1 MQPTVVPLPV
11 SAVSSLGGW
20 RASRPA
26 RRLAAV
32 LRPFWV
38 VPAAWCLV
46 VVGLGLLLPYVELTW
61 LVDRVPL
68 LFPGG
73 IDGARTVL
81 STIAGAMISVTGLVF
96 SITMVVL
103 QLASSQYS
111 PRVLRTFLEDRLTQ
125 HTLGAFAASFVYA
138 LTVLRSVD
146 GRVEEGVDSR
156 DGVPQLAITMS
167 YLLVLVAVAMFLA
180 FIHRI
185 TTSVGVASILQRTA
199 QDCRTLLTE
208 GQHSDWPRERPE
220 LPDLAGPHVLSA
232 PRSGYL
238 DRIDVVPLV
247 RAARAAGVRVEV
259 LGPVGDFVV
268 EGSPLLAVHGDPA
281 DVPEDPED
289 LLCRVSLVSDRSMEQ
304 DLGYGVRRLVDV
316 AERALSPGVN
326 DPTTAVQVLDQLHDL
341 LRRMLT
347 TPATWPVRLDDDGTP
362 RLVLRQPGT
371 SEVVRDALADIA
383 HWGADHRRVRER
395 VEAVLTELRVA
406 ALPEHRAAL
415 DL

>member
-61 LVDRVPL
+61 LVDHVPL

-73 IDGARTVL
+73 VDGARTVL

-146 GRVEEGVDSR
+146 GRVEEGVDSQ

-208 GQHSDWPRERPE
+208 GQHSDWPHDQPG
-220 LPDLAGPHVLSA
+220 LPDLEGPHVLAA

-238 DRIDVVPLV
+238 DRIDVIPLV
-247 RAARAAGVRVEV
+247 RAARDAGVRVEV
-259 LGPVGDFVV
+259 LVPAGGFVV
-268 EGSPLLAVHGDPA
+268 EGSPLLAVHGEPL
-281 DVPEDPED
+281 EDPD
-289 LLCRVSLVSDRSMEQ
+289 AVLCRVSLVSDRSMEQ

-347 TPATWPVRLDDDGTP
+347 VPATWPVRLDDEGVP
-362 RLVLRQPGT
+362 RVVLRAPT
-371 SEVVRDALADIA
+371 TRDVVRDALADIA
-383 HWGADHRRVRER
+383 HWGAEHRRVRER
-395 VEAVLTELRVA
+395 VELVLEELRVS

>member
-26 RRLAAV
+26 RRLAGV

-38 VPAAWCLV
+38 VPAAWCLA
-46 VVGLGLLLPYVELTW
+46 VVGLGLVLPYVELTW

-146 GRVEEGVDSR
+146 GRVEQGVDSR
-156 DGVPQLAITMS
+156 DGVPQLG
-167 YLLVLVAVAMFLA
+167 LLLRDQLRCLCVHFTACLQA
-180 FIHRI
+180 FVHVRAHIDE
-185 TTSVGVASILQRTA
+185 V
-199 QDCRTLLTE
+199 TLLRQRVFRLLE
-208 GQHSDWPRERPE
+208 HPI
-220 LPDLAGPHVLSA
+220 VL
-232 PRSGYL
+232 
-238 DRIDVVPLV
+238 
-247 RAARAAGVRVEV
+247 
-259 LGPVGDFVV
+259 
-268 EGSPLLAVHGDPA
+268 
-281 DVPEDPED
+281 
-289 LLCRVSLVSDRSMEQ
+289 
-304 DLGYGVRRLVDV
+304 
-316 AERALSPGVN
+316 
-326 DPTTAVQVLDQLHDL
+326 
-341 LRRMLT
+341 
-347 TPATWPVRLDDDGTP
+347 
-362 RLVLRQPGT
+362 
-371 SEVVRDALADIA
+371 
-383 HWGADHRRVRER
+383 
-395 VEAVLTELRVA
+395 
-406 ALPEHRAAL
+406 
-415 DL
+415 

>member
-20 RASRPA
+20 RASRPV

-38 VPAAWCLV
+38 VPATWCLMAL
-46 VVGLGLLLPYVELTW
+46 GLGLALPYVELTW

-73 IDGARTVL
+73 VDGARSVL

-103 QLASSQYS
+103 QLAASQYS

-146 GRVEEGVDSR
+146 GTVERAAEGQD
-156 DGVPQLAITMS
+156 VPQLGVSLA
-167 YLLVLVAVAMFLA
+167 YVLVLVAVAMFLA

-199 QDCRTLLTE
+199 RDCRALLDE
-208 GQHSDWPRERPE
+208 GQHSGWPVERPA
-220 LPDLAGPHVLSA
+220 LPDLPGPHVLVA

-238 DRIDVVPLV
+238 DRIDVIPLV
-247 RAARAAGVRVEV
+247 RAARAQEARVEV
-259 LGPVGDFVV
+259 LVPLGDFVV
-268 EGSPLLAVHGDPA
+268 EGSPLLAVHGRPA
-281 DVPEDPED
+281 QDPES
-289 LLCRVSLVSDRSMEQ
+289 LLCRVSLVADRSMEQ
-304 DLGYGVRRLVDV
+304 DVGYGVRRLVDV

-347 TPATWPVRLDDDGTP
+347 APGTWPVRLDEEGVP
-362 RLVLRQPGT
+362 RLVLRSPAT
-371 SEVVRDALADIA
+371 DEAVREALSDIA
-383 HWGADHRRVRER
+383 HWGAEHRRVRER
-395 VEAVLTELRVA
+395 VERVLAELRVS